1 MYQACMLSL
10 CVVWLIL
17 LTKYTDMNSPT
28 KSKQR
33 KWVRYERL
41 YSNAMWHTDWHAM
54 KDTRMKGLNLITYLD
69 DASRCVTGDALF
81 REATSEN
88 AVIALRQ
95 AIAKFGVPATIL
107 SDNGSCFV
115 GRGGRKKHAG
125 PWAQPYSRKNYLD
138 LT

>member
-1 MYQACMLSL
+1 MLSL

-17 LTKYTDMNSPT
+17 LTKYTDMKT
-28 KSKQR
+28 
-33 KWVRYERL
+33 V
-41 YSNAMWHTDWHAM
+41 AIWHTDWHAM
-54 KDTRMKGLNLITYLD
+54 KDTRMKGLNLIIYLD

-95 AIAKFGVPATIL
+95 AIAKFGVPATIM

-125 PWAQPYSRKNYLD
+125 P
-138 LT
+138 